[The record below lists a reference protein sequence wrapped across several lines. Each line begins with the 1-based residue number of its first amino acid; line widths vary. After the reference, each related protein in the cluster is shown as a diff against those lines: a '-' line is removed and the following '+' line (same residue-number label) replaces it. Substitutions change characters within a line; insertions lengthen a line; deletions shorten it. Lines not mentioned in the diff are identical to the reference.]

1 MSVIDQAP
9 ISFGLEY
16 PETPVLVAAL
26 SGVTDGWAPK
36 DAHLC
41 VDSLD
46 ERRANIAA
54 EGADDGERVSWL
66 VLPTGRCVC
75 VWSAF
80 VYRHRGLDLHSRA
93 GRLWALEPTYDD
105 DADGAGVSEGG
116 SGALSQEL
124 SGMSSALVPS
134 LIELDGPAPAEEEG
148 VPYD

>member
-1 MSVIDQAP
+1 MKRCRRAAHARCCIFACFTQSAIAQAP

-36 DAHLC
+36 ESHLC

-75 VWSAF
+75 VWSAS
-80 VYRHRGLDLHSRA
+80 VY
-93 GRLWALEPTYDD
+93 
-105 DADGAGVSEGG
+105 
-116 SGALSQEL
+116 SGFAF
-124 SGMSSALVPS
+124 
-134 LIELDGPAPAEEEG
+134 
-148 VPYD
+148 

>member
-1 MSVIDQAP
+1 MPRGRDEAVARFTQSAIAQAP

-36 DAHLC
+36 ESHLC

-66 VLPTGRCVC
+66 VLPTGRRVCVC
-75 VWSAF
+75 GRPLCIGLAF
-80 VYRHRGLDLHSRA
+80 
-93 GRLWALEPTYDD
+93 
-105 DADGAGVSEGG
+105 
-116 SGALSQEL
+116 
-124 SGMSSALVPS
+124 
-134 LIELDGPAPAEEEG
+134 
-148 VPYD
+148 